1 MWDRAPCESPA
12 PSTFGGFRKC
22 DRSRTLS
29 MMVGLR
35 LRLSNSSRS
44 SGLSGRRAQIASVAD
59 ELEYNA
65 DQIEAADDFSSPS
78 PSIQTTAWKA
88 HRDLVRRWLRPSP
101 PLVATVTETYQMLE
115 RMSDGEKPPAPDRLR
130 SAASRLRATLL

>member
-1 MWDRAPCESPA
+1 
-12 PSTFGGFRKC
+12 
-22 DRSRTLS
+22 

-35 LRLSNSSRS
+35 LRLSNSTRS
-44 SGLSGRRAQIASVAD
+44 SGLSGRRAQIATVAD

-78 PSIQTTAWKA
+78 PTIQTTAWKA

-101 PLVATVTETYQMLE
+101 PLVAAVTETYQMLE
-115 RMSDGEKPPAPDRLR
+115 RVSDGEKPPAPDRLR

>member
-1 MWDRAPCESPA
+1 
-12 PSTFGGFRKC
+12 
-22 DRSRTLS
+22 
-29 MMVGLR
+29 
-35 LRLSNSSRS
+35 
-44 SGLSGRRAQIASVAD
+44 LSGRRAQIASVAD

-78 PSIQTTAWKA
+78 PSIHTTAWKA

-101 PLVATVTETYQMLE
+101 PLTAAVIEMYQLLE
-115 RMSDGEKPPAPDRLR
+115 RMTDGEKPPAPDRLR